1 MTPDYGLPPE
11 ALQAIRRV
19 LAAHPAVDAAILYGS
34 RALGRQRPGSDIDL
48 TLQGEQLQH
57 QDLLNIELE
66 LDDLLL
72 PWKIDLSLL
81 AHIDNPALLEHI
93 RRVGKVLYQRE
104 GLVSNCL
111 PGSGK

>member
-11 ALQAIRRV
+11 ALQAICRV
-19 LAAHPAVDAAILYGS
+19 LAAHPAVETAILYGS

-57 QDLLNIELE
+57 HDLLNIELE

-81 AHIDNPALLEHI
+81 AQIDNPALLEHI
-93 RRVGKVLYQRE
+93 GRVGRRVYWRGVA
-104 GLVSNCL
+104 G
-111 PGSGK
+111 G